1 MVCLSFTA
9 AHGGAPSLSS
19 VDGQVV
25 GLQEATTYRIDVQDG
40 DAVRLIIDDV
50 ELRTDASGGYMWAA
64 DFYAGEVR
72 ALVVDSTGQEQHFRL
87 DVCPNPAKLGGEQY
101 AAMLDDIRAF
111 DGGLLL
117 GPSAATL
124 GFGRQGRP
132 SRWEA
137 LIQLERLRRY
147 GPAFL
152 SAVAQLAREPHQ
164 FLCATERLVHLRHLR
179 RFHPSTLLD
188 RRLAALA
195 NGGASDTADLQML
208 QLRSSTAAPTVDT
221 AANRALKALLQ
232 RFLAAVLSL
241 ADIVERKVLG
251 GESETQ
257 ERRRDRRLE
266 VLRSLSR
273 VAIELLRASPFADIV
288 GAETSAA
295 GLTQIAA
302 HPRYARAYRLGTH
315 ALRVAA
321 DGWEQDDQLP
331 VTPSWGVYE
340 TWCFIMVV
348 QLMNQLVAAPL
359 SAARSTQASA
369 DLALA
374 GHLPDGRLV
383 EVLFQAVFPSE
394 RPFAQSS
401 TWSIS
406 RERRPDIMLVVTDG
420 GTRRWMVLD
429 AKYRSGRDNTLQ
441 AMESAHI
448 YRDSLRLGNAPPDR
462 ALLLLPG
469 PAAVP
474 SLETQVFWD
483 EHRVGALSEV
493 AMGRPGLNRFENF
506 MTAWLDAKEA
516 GPHPTRTS
524 IGSRTDGERPK

>member
-9 AHGGAPSLSS
+9 AHGGAPGLSS

-25 GLQEATTYRIDVQDG
+25 GLQEATTYRIDVQG
-40 DAVRLIIDDV
+40 CNTVRLIVDDV
-50 ELRTDASGGYMWAA
+50 ELRSDVSGGYTWAA

-72 ALVVDSTGQEQHFRL
+72 ALVVDSTGQERHFRL
-87 DVCPNPAKLGGEQY
+87 DVCPHPAKLGGEQY

-117 GPSAATL
+117 GPTAATL

-137 LIQLERLRRY
+137 LVQLERLRRY
-147 GPAFL
+147 GPVFL
-152 SAVAQLAREPHQ
+152 SAITHLARDPHQ
-164 FLCATERLVHLRHLR
+164 FLCASERLVHLRHLR
-179 RFHPSTLLD
+179 RFHPSALLD

-195 NGGASDTADLQML
+195 NGGASDSVDLQLL

-232 RFLAAVLSL
+232 RFLAVVLSL
-241 ADIVERKVLG
+241 ADVVERKALG
-251 GESETQ
+251 GEAEAQ
-257 ERRRDRRLE
+257 ELRRDRRLE
-266 VLRSLSR
+266 GLRALSR
-273 VAIELLRASPFADIV
+273 GASELLRAAPFAEIAS
-288 GAETSAA
+288 AETSAA

-302 HPRYARAYRLGTH
+302 HPRYARAYRLGTQ

-321 DGWEQDDQLP
+321 DGSEQDDQLP
-331 VTPSWGVYE
+331 VAPSWGVYE

-348 QLMNQLVAAPL
+348 QLMGQFVAAPL
-359 SAARSTQASA
+359 SATRSTQASA
-369 DLALA
+369 DIALA
-374 GHLPDGRLV
+374 GRLPDGRLV

-401 TWSIS
+401 AWSIS

-420 GTRRWMVLD
+420 ATRRWMVLD

-448 YRDSLRLGNAPPDR
+448 YRDALRLGRMSPEQ

-469 PAAVP
+469 AASVP
-474 SLETQVFWD
+474 SLETQDFWE
-483 EHRVGALSEV
+483 EHKVGALSEF
-493 AMGRPGLNRFENF
+493 AMNGPG
-506 MTAWLDAKEA
+506 
-516 GPHPTRTS
+516 PTRLAAVISTWLNKGRATS
-524 IGSRTDGERPK
+524 PSV